1 MQNLLKILLRYS
13 NFLVFIALE
22 VAAFMLISLNSAY
35 PRSSILSTANDFV
48 AWQNAQISEVKGYF
62 SLRSQNEQLA
72 LENAALRNQICSMD
86 SAQNRELIHYEHAKV
101 VQMTTDE
108 LHNYLTINR
117 GSRDGIMR
125 GQGIRNEDG
134 VVGIVRTVGRNYSV
148 VMPIINTQAN
158 LSCRFAKNDYL
169 GTLKWDGKDH
179 RFAQLTDVSSHMVVN
194 TGDTIVTS
202 GLSPVFPEGIP
213 VGIVENSVL
222 KEGDSYFTIRVRL
235 HTNFKRLKYVEI
247 VQNAHQQELE
257 ELQHGLD

>member
-72 LENAALRNQICSMD
+72 IENAALRNQICSMD

-158 LSCRFAKNDYL
+158 LSCRFTKNDYL

-213 VGIVENSVL
+213 VGIVENCVL
-222 KEGDSYFTIRVRL
+222 KEGDSYYTIRVRL

-247 VQNAHQQELE
+247 VQNAHQQEVE

>member
-72 LENAALRNQICSMD
+72 IENAALRNQICSMD

-101 VQMTTDE
+101 VQMTTGE

-117 GSRDGIMR
+117 GSRDGIML

-158 LSCRFAKNDYL
+158 LSCRFTKNDYL

-222 KEGDSYFTIRVRL
+222 KEGDSYYTIRVRL

-247 VQNAHQQELE
+247 VQNAHQQEVE